1 MIIDTKYDPHLRP
14 DAPPEVPKMMRAAAI
29 ERLGGPE
36 VLAVLSVPVAVP
48 GGPHE
53 VLIAIDTAGVGSWD
67 ADMRGGWSPGGRPKF
82 PLILGTDGSGWIAA
96 VGSRVRRLHPGDAVY
111 AYNFDNPKGG
121 FYAEYAA
128 VAAHQVAPL
137 PEGLDMRAAG
147 GLATTGLTALQGID
161 QALLV
166 KPADTVLILS
176 ASGGVGTLAVQFARL
191 RGARVLAVASGDDG
205 VALVRS
211 LGADEAIDGRRQ
223 DICAAVRQFARGGVD
238 RALILGGSEAMDQ
251 CIDLIRSSGRLAY
264 PNGVEP
270 EPKKRRGAHIVPYDA
285 VAGLKELASLNRDV
299 TAARLR
305 VPEVPDL
312 PMVPS
317 GLVAKSLRNSDSE
330 KANPIVRLCQSI
342 YD

>member
-1 MIIDTKYDPHLRP
+1 MIIDTAYAAHLKL

-29 ERLGGPE
+29 ERFGCPE
-36 VLAVLSVPVAVP
+36 VLAVLSVRVPVP
-48 GGPHE
+48 GPRE

-67 ADMRGGWSPGGRPKF
+67 ADVRGGWSPGGRPKF

-96 VGSRVRRLHPGDAVY
+96 VGSRVRRLRPGDAIY
-111 AYNFDNPKGG
+111 AYSFDNPKGG
-121 FYAEYAA
+121 FSAEYAA

-137 PEGLDMRAAG
+137 PKGLDVRAAG
-147 GLATTGLTALQGID
+147 GSATTALTALQGID
-161 QALLV
+161 EALHV
-166 KPADTVLILS
+166 QPADTVLILG

-211 LGADEAIDGRRQ
+211 LGAHEAIDGRRQ
-223 DICAAVRQFARGGVD
+223 NICAAVRQFAPGGVD
-238 RALILGGSEAMDQ
+238 GALVLDGSEAMDQ

-270 EPKKRRGAHIVPYDA
+270 EPKKRRGVHIVPYDA
-285 VAGLKELASLNRDV
+285 VAGLKEFASLNRAV

-305 VPEVPDL
+305 APIAASYPLEQAAEAHRRLAVGHVL
-312 PMVPS
+312 GKIV
-317 GLVAKSLRNSDSE
+317 LR
-330 KANPIVRLCQSI
+330 VRRMGTNA
-342 YD
+342 